1 MNKIKTFEEH
11 LKKQYGPKGTPDR
24 DQFEA
29 EAMAFRLGELLKE
42 ARLEARLTQEELAE
56 KTGTKKSYISRIES
70 GKSEI
75 QLSTF
80 YRIIRKGLGKDLQIS
95 ITS

>member
-1 MNKIKTFEEH
+1 MNKITTFEQH
-11 LKKQYGPKGTPDR
+11 LEKEYGKKGTSTR
-24 DQFEA
+24 EKFEA

-42 ARLEARLTQEELAE
+42 ARKEAHLTQEELAQ
-56 KTGTKKSYISRIES
+56 KSGTKKSYISRIES

-80 YRIIRKGLGKDLQIS
+80 YRILKIGLGKDLQIS
-95 ITS
+95 IE

>member
-1 MNKIKTFEEH
+1 MKRVITFEEH
-11 LKKQYGPKGTPDR
+11 LEKQYGKKGTPAR
-24 DQFEA
+24 EQFEA
-29 EAMAFRLGELLKE
+29 EAMAFRLGELLKD
-42 ARLEARLTQEELAE
+42 ARKKAKLTQEELAQ

-80 YRIIRKGLGKDLQIS
+80 YRIIKQGLGKDLQIS
-95 ITS
+95 IQ